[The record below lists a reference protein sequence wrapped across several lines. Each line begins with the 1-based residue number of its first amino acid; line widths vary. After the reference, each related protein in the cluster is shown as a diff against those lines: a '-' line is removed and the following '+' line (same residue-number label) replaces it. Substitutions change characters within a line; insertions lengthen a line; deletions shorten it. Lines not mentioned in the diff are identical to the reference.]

1 MCPIMETCSLSSPSS
16 ARSSRSISSLSATGP
31 IPVVTSA
38 TSNNH
43 HGRGVALCLLSAVGF
58 GLMAIFAK
66 EAYRNGVSVTTL
78 LALRFAI
85 AAGAFWAV
93 VAARRAR
100 TPRPARSVL
109 LGGLAIGAIGYAGE
123 AGAFFAALTRLDASL
138 TSLLLYTYPAIV
150 FAAAVALRRERADRR
165 RISAL
170 ALATGGAALVL
181 VGGGTGALDPVGVAL
196 ALGAALSYSAYV
208 LVADRAL
215 TRVDPFVLSALIAT
229 GAAASFGVVGAATGS
244 LNLHFQASGYAWIGA
259 LAVVSTILAISAF
272 LVGLPKV
279 GPATASIASTIE
291 PVVTVGLAMAF
302 FGERLQGVQ
311 LAGGALVL
319 SAVILLAAK
328 VRVRGPASQ
337 APAPAPV
344 GALAGQ
350 PA

>member
-1 MCPIMETCSLSSPSS
+1 M
-16 ARSSRSISSLSATGP
+16 
-31 IPVVTSA
+31 TSA
-38 TSNNH
+38 TSNHH
-43 HGRGVALCLLSAVGF
+43 HGQGVVLCLLSAVGF

-66 EAYRNGVSVTTL
+66 EAYRNGVSITTL

-93 VAARRAR
+93 VAARRTG
-100 TPRPARSVL
+100 TPRAARGVV
-109 LGGLAIGAIGYAGE
+109 LGGLALGAIGYAGE
-123 AGAFFAALTRLDASL
+123 AGAFFTALTRLDASL

-150 FAAAVALRRERADRR
+150 FAAAVTLRREHADRR
-165 RISAL
+165 RLSAL
-170 ALATGGAALVL
+170 GLATGGAALVL
-181 VGGGTGALDPVGVAL
+181 IGGGAGTLDPLGVAL
-196 ALGAALSYSAYV
+196 ALGAALSYSAYI
-208 LVADRAL
+208 LLADRVL
-215 TRVDPFVLSALIAT
+215 TRLDPFVLSALIAT
-229 GAAASFGVVGAATGS
+229 GAAASFTVAGAATGS
-244 LNLHFQASGYAWIGA
+244 LNLHFAATGYAWIAA
-259 LAVVSTILAISAF
+259 LAVVSTVVAISAF
-272 LVGLPKV
+272 LTGLPKV
-279 GPATASIASTIE
+279 GPATASIASTVE

-337 APAPAPV
+337 SPAPATA

>member
-1 MCPIMETCSLSSPSS
+1 MAPT
-16 ARSSRSISSLSATGP
+16 AA
-31 IPVVTSA
+31 VTSA
-38 TSNNH
+38 TSNTQ

-85 AAGAFWAV
+85 AACAFWAI
-93 VAARRAR
+93 VAARR
-100 TPRPARSVL
+100 PLSIPARGALVS
-109 LGGLAIGAIGYAGE
+109 GLALGAVGYAGE

-181 VGGGTGALDPVGVAL
+181 VGGGTGALDPLGVAL
-196 ALGAALSYSAYV
+196 ALGAAVSYSAYV
-208 LVADRAL
+208 LLADRVL
-215 TRVDPFVLSALIAT
+215 ERLDPFVLSALIST
-229 GAAASFGVVGAATGS
+229 GAATSFAAVGAASGS
-244 LNLHFQASGYAWIGA
+244 LDLHLAPAAWAWIGA
-259 LAVVSTILAISAF
+259 LAVVSTVVAISAF

-279 GPATASIASTIE
+279 GPATASIVSTIE

-302 FGERLQGVQ
+302 FGERLAGVQ
-311 LAGGALVL
+311 VAGGALVL
-319 SAVILLAAK
+319 IAVILLAAK
-328 VRVRGPASQ
+328 VRLRGPSSQ
-337 APAPAPV
+337 APAPAPAR
-344 GALAGQ
+344 ALASQ
-350 PA
+350 PAGG